1 MAGDSSAFGSVA
13 LGLASAASWGAGD
26 FAGGL
31 ASRRTSALGVA
42 ASSQGVGVVLLVAVS
57 LLIGESVPAPGS
69 LGWAVL
75 AGASGSMGL
84 LALYTALASGR
95 MGIAAPVSGVVGA
108 VVPVLVGAALH
119 GPPGFVRIAG
129 FALALI
135 GVWLLTATAGGVEGA
150 TRKELVLPIVAGVSF
165 GLFLVF
171 IHQAGGTGVLWL
183 VTAARATSLGV
194 LTAIGVGTRTLR
206 LPARP
211 ALGTHVSGW
220 NPRHGWQR
228 PVHPGRA
235 GRAAGRGRRAVLP
248 LSRRHR
254 GPGVPPAPGAA
265 HAAAGDRRG
274 RDAGGHRVRV
284 LVRDAAEPVVVALV
298 GAPYDGAAT
307 LGWPGARYAPDEVR
321 RHLAWMRM
329 RVQDG
334 RIYWV
339 DQDRVVPWRPE
350 QLVDAGD
357 AAIVPHDLA
366 ATLISSTM
374 VPSMWERK
382 VTPLGR

>member
-31 ASRRTSALGVA
+31 ASRRASALGVA
-42 ASSQGVGVVLLVAVS
+42 ASSQGVGVVLLVAVA
-57 LLIGESVPAPGS
+57 LLVGEPVPAPGP

-150 TRKELVLPIVAGVSF
+150 TRRELVLPVVAGVSF

-183 VTAARATSLGV
+183 VTAARTTSLGL
-194 LTAIGVGTRTLR
+194 LTALGAGTRTLR
-206 LPARP
+206 LPPRP
-211 ALGTHVSGW
+211 ALGLTVLAGVLDTAG
-220 NPRHGWQR
+220 NVLFILAAQ
-228 PVHPGRA
+228 A
-235 GRAAGRGRRAVLP
+235 GRLDVAGVLSSLYPAAT
-248 LSRRHR
+248 
-254 GPGVPPAPGAA
+254 
-265 HAAAGDRRG
+265 
-274 RDAGGHRVRV
+274 
-284 LVRDAAEPVVVALV
+284 VALACLLLRERLTRRQGI
-298 GAPYDGAAT
+298 GAVAT
-307 LGWPGARYAPDEVR
+307 L
-321 RHLAWMRM
+321 
-329 RVQDG
+329 
-334 RIYWV
+334 
-339 DQDRVVPWRPE
+339 
-350 QLVDAGD
+350 
-357 AAIVPHDLA
+357 AAIGCV
-366 ATLISSTM
+366 SS
-374 VPSMWERK
+374 
-382 VTPLGR
+382 